1 MPGKLQVSP
10 DAQPARSAQ
19 HEWMETTNCC
29 IVGGGP
35 AGAVLALL
43 LARAGVATTL
53 LEAHADFDREFRG
66 DTIHPSTLELMDQL
80 GLLER
85 LLEIPHTRA
94 ETVTLRAPRG
104 PECYLDFRR
113 LASRYPYA
121 LRLPQSRFLELLTT
135 EAAGHPNFQL
145 VMGARVEELIESNG
159 AIQGVRYR
167 DRDGRHELSAQLVV
181 GADGRFSKV
190 RELAGLTR
198 TPSAQPIDILWFRLP
213 AAPADSPANGGLYVG
228 NGQYTFVRN
237 RGDYWQIA
245 YMLPKGNYQRLRT
258 LGLGAARSSIDNL
271 VPWLADR
278 TGLLQ
283 EWSQTSL
290 LSIESSRVRRWYRDG
305 LLVIGDAAHVMSPVA
320 GVGINL
326 AIQDA
331 VVAANVLG
339 PRLSKGGVRQPD
351 LATVQRRRE
360 WSTRA
365 IQVLQDLFLEYAL
378 NCGARRATPRM
389 RAVRLFEHLPLLHR
403 VRTRLFA
410 FGGLWPQRATTW
422 GSRGLP
428 DHAPHH

>member
-1 MPGKLQVSP
+1 
-10 DAQPARSAQ
+10 
-19 HEWMETTNCC
+19 
-29 IVGGGP
+29 
-35 AGAVLALL
+35 
-43 LARAGVATTL
+43 
-53 LEAHADFDREFRG
+53 
-66 DTIHPSTLELMDQL
+66 
-80 GLLER
+80 
-85 LLEIPHTRA
+85 
-94 ETVTLRAPRG
+94 
-104 PECYLDFRR
+104 
-113 LASRYPYA
+113 
-121 LRLPQSRFLELLTT
+121 
-135 EAAGHPNFQL
+135 
-145 VMGARVEELIESNG
+145 
-159 AIQGVRYR
+159 
-167 DRDGRHELSAQLVV
+167 
-181 GADGRFSKV
+181 
-190 RELAGLTR
+190 
-198 TPSAQPIDILWFRLP
+198 
-213 AAPADSPANGGLYVG
+213 
-228 NGQYTFVRN
+228 
-237 RGDYWQIA
+237 
-245 YMLPKGNYQRLRT
+245 MLPKGNYQRLRT